1 MIKTTYPEYI
11 NEVAEHL
18 GRLRNE
24 HNNELRK
31 KYPKYEMGNLN
42 LYVDV
47 LGVKGELILSNYL
60 YSIGVEHELQIL
72 LDDSPVC
79 SWDIKLGDTTFD
91 VKTFEHPKGNFL
103 VNEEQHH
110 KKRVDYYAFVL
121 PVENNN
127 AYIWKYTYE
136 QVSDWNVKHFG
147 YANAYHKK
155 VTYE

>member
-18 GRLRNE
+18 GRLRNDY
-24 HNNELRK
+24 NNELRK
-31 KYPKYEMGNLN
+31 KHPKYEMGNLN

-60 YSIGVEHELQIL
+60 YSIGADHKLQTL

-79 SWDIKLGDTTFD
+79 SWDIKIGDTTFD
-91 VKTFEHPKGNFL
+91 VKTLEHKNGNFL

-110 KKRVDYYAFVL
+110 KKTVDYYAFVL
-121 PVENNN
+121 PIENNN
-127 AYIWKYTYE
+127 AYIWKYKYKD
-136 QVSDWNVKHFG
+136 VNNWNVKHFG
-147 YANAYHKK
+147 YTNAYHKK